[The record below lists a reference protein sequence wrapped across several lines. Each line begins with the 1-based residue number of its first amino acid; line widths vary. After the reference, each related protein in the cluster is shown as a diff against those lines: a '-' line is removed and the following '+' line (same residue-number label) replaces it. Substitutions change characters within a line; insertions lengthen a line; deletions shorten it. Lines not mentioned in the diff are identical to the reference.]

1 MASPM
6 VQMSRAIRHVIEDN
20 SKPYHPNAGLRG
32 LEDETLN
39 ELANIVSAFAQD
51 LIAEHE
57 RRRGERVASQAP
69 PPKEPDV

>member
-20 SKPYHPNAGLRG
+20 NTHCPATLQGLN
-32 LEDETLN
+32 DETLH
-39 ELANIVSAFAQD
+39 ELSQVVSAFAQD
-51 LIAEHE
+51 LIAEQG
-57 RRRGERVASQAP
+57 RRHGERVASQAP